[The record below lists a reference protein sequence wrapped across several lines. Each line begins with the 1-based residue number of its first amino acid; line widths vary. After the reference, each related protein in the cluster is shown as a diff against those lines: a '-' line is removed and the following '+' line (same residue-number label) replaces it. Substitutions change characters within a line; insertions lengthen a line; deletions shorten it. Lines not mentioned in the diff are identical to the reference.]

1 MVAGVQWFGWLLSIL
16 AALLLTGFQ
25 YYWLIQSARNKT
37 LTERRWVFP
46 VIFRFTAW
54 ILLFLL
60 IQGPWITLHSVIESK
75 PRVILYLDSSESVS
89 RNDKK
94 RIAIAAE
101 KLAELLPSW
110 HVERYY
116 FGADVWR
123 GTNGDTARSINNGWV
138 KSTNFQRLFEH
149 QRQERFKYGL
159 EAAVIMTD
167 GIANDGLSTQ
177 SLRSPEGVLV
187 SGIGVGDTN
196 QYADVVVKSLWL
208 NKEIFVGNSGEIEL
222 VVGVKNAK
230 SLVTAKVYVQG
241 AVVGNQSFIPS
252 GNGESKR
259 LIFSI
264 PKQLEVGL
272 KSVKV
277 QLLLGEFEKITVNN
291 ERLSAFKVVNNKK
304 VIGLVG
310 ETIDPDMGAI
320 RRALQGY
327 DPLESKLI
335 SVNEF
340 EKAGVD
346 ALIMFGVPLSM
357 GSTAVIVQRLKRWM
371 DLGKSVMIIPKKELD
386 LRVINELSTAA
397 ELSISAPWQE
407 TQAAIN
413 AAYSGFSMDELLRDR
428 WTKFPPLQC
437 LLQNF
442 SIVDKSKILMYQRWS
457 GVKTDIPLQWNES
470 YGKGNLMI
478 CLGSG
483 FWRWGLFEQKQYQN
497 QEGFQQWVRRSL
509 GILSAGS
516 SDNERLSIELPGD
529 GVDIGVSPTIR
540 LIYRDLDGVAN
551 TAVTPSLTLTKLDS
565 KPKDLKSTSNTNAS
579 IKISIQKN
587 DAHFEGRTFPLEPG
601 LYKVSAS
608 VNVGNDYF
616 DDYDLLVVNSVS
628 KEKMGVAADLQ
639 WLNTL
644 TKTSGG
650 TFAYLGELE
659 KESQKGEVEKISSV
673 AVGIANNIKNTVIA
687 DRILSDETRNW
698 HWYELSWL
706 LLALVSALSLEWSF
720 RKWLGKY

>member
-1 MVAGVQWFGWLLSIL
+1 
-16 AALLLTGFQ
+16 
-25 YYWLIQSARNKT
+25 
-37 LTERRWVFP
+37 
-46 VIFRFTAW
+46 
-54 ILLFLL
+54 
-60 IQGPWITLHSVIESK
+60 
-75 PRVILYLDSSESVS
+75 
-89 RNDKK
+89 
-94 RIAIAAE
+94 
-101 KLAELLPSW
+101 
-110 HVERYY
+110 
-116 FGADVWR
+116 
-123 GTNGDTARSINNGWV
+123 
-138 KSTNFQRLFEH
+138 
-149 QRQERFKYGL
+149 
-159 EAAVIMTD
+159 
-167 GIANDGLSTQ
+167 
-177 SLRSPEGVLV
+177 
-187 SGIGVGDTN
+187 
-196 QYADVVVKSLWL
+196 
-208 NKEIFVGNSGEIEL
+208 
-222 VVGVKNAK
+222 
-230 SLVTAKVYVQG
+230 
-241 AVVGNQSFIPS
+241 
-252 GNGESKR
+252 
-259 LIFSI
+259 
-264 PKQLEVGL
+264 
-272 KSVKV
+272 
-277 QLLLGEFEKITVNN
+277 
-291 ERLSAFKVVNNKK
+291 
-304 VIGLVG
+304 
-310 ETIDPDMGAI
+310 MGAI

-551 TAVTPSLTLTKLDS
+551 MAVTPSLTLTKLDS

-659 KESQKGEVEKISSV
+659 KASQKGEVEKISSV